1 MPVTSVGGWRRTADW
16 RLTCPRTGDKSGANI
31 CSCLAAA
38 AAYNNIGFRY
48 IRVRYEDIVDD
59 TIATLTR
66 VYNHLNLPFT
76 KHVENVAFARTHA
89 ENITGT
95 NGSEKGNFSKQLN
108 SIFRKGYYN
117 TFRGSS
123 FAHDS
128 WKKKLHLAHIQIIE
142 KGCEKFMSANNYEKF
157 AK

>member
-1 MPVTSVGGWRRTADW
+1 MRITNPSTTSFN
-16 RLTCPRTGDKSGANI
+16 LQNS
-31 CSCLAAA
+31 
-38 AAYNNIGFRY
+38 RY

-59 TIATLTR
+59 TVATLKR

-95 NGSEKGNFSKQLN
+95 NGSVTENVGLQPSMQF
-108 SIFRKGYYN
+108 IFRKGYYN

-123 FAHDS
+123 FVHDS
-128 WKKKLHLAHIQIIE
+128 WKKKLSQAHIRIIE
-142 KGCEKFMSANNYEKF
+142 KGCEKFMSANNYERYI
-157 AK
+157 